1 MTYED
6 ALELALRAHRGQKDK
21 VGEPY
26 IRHPVRVAERVE
38 GDDARVVALLHDVLE
53 DTGWTAADLREAG
66 VDDATLDAIELLTRT
81 PGQDYA
87 AYVAAAAGHPLA
99 RAVKLADVADNLERL
114 DAWAAVDP
122 DGHDERK
129 RKYEDARERLLAG

>member
-6 ALELALRAHRGQKDK
+6 ALEIALRAHRGQKDK

-26 IRHPVRVAERVE
+26 IRHVVRVAERVD

-53 DTGWTAADLREAG
+53 DTDHTSDDLRAAG
-66 VDDATLDAIELLTRT
+66 VGEPLLGALELLTRR
-81 PGQDYA
+81 DDEEYD
-87 AYVAAAAGHPLA
+87 AYVAEIAANPLA
-99 RAVKLADVADNLERL
+99 RAVKLADIADNVDRL

-122 DGHDERK
+122 EGHEDRK
-129 RKYEDARERLLAG
+129 RKYEGARERLLAE

>member
-1 MTYED
+1 MTYEE
-6 ALELALRAHRGQKDK
+6 ALELALEAHRGQKDK

-26 IRHPVRVAERVE
+26 IRHPIRVAERVD

-53 DTGWTAADLREAG
+53 DTGWTPTDLREAG
-66 VDDATLDAIELLTRT
+66 VDDAMMEALELLTRR
-81 PGQDYA
+81 PGQDYGD
-87 AYVAAAAGHPLA
+87 YVAAVAANPVA
-99 RAVKLADVADNLERL
+99 RAVKLADVADNLDRL

-129 RKYEDARERLLAG
+129 RKYEGARERLLAG

>member
-1 MTYED
+1 MTYEE

-26 IRHPVRVAERVE
+26 IRHPIRVAERVE

-53 DTGWTAADLREAG
+53 DTDMTREDLRRAG
-66 VDDATLDAIELLTRT
+66 VDGQLLEALELLTRT
-81 PGQDYA
+81 AGQEYA
-87 AYVAAAAGHPLA
+87 DYVAAVADNDLA

-129 RKYEDARERLLAG
+129 RKYEAAREQLLNA